1 MTSFSS
7 NALRVDT
14 VFSSELRAVG
24 DTSLDGVVSSEIGL
38 QALVTAILKRIALRS
53 REESLGGES
62 IFSKLWKSIWSEII
76 QRNVIELRSISIEKL
91 SSNVSLM

>member
-62 IFSKLWKSIWSEII
+62 IFSKL
-76 QRNVIELRSISIEKL
+76 
-91 SSNVSLM
+91 